1 MGQTN
6 AGTDKPRGPL
16 RVLLGVLLKPRSTMA
31 YLSTARR
38 RWWWVVALLMVAAL
52 TAQGAAYSK
61 ADLHFTYLRQL
72 EFYESL
78 SATERQMMYPEPP
91 VEPQASTF
99 SLSTGIGVGGRTV
112 GMIVTWLIWAGLLY
126 LASTFLGQNRATFG
140 AFYGIVV
147 WAWIP
152 YVVRNIVQAITMTV
166 TGSAIYNQGLSGLV
180 IDKTPAPITVVWQPI
195 ASAST
200 GDQVAAAF
208 LARMDIYMVWNLVL
222 LVLGVAA
229 LSHLSGKK
237 ALLGT
242 LVIWLLFTLLSLV
255 PALTGLNQGFRL

>member
-1 MGQTN
+1 MELGKRY
-6 AGTDKPRGPL
+6 DDVRCSL
-16 RVLLGVLLKPRSTMA
+16 RVLLGVLLKPRSTLS

-52 TAQGAAYSK
+52 AAQGFSYSK
-61 ADLHFTYLRQL
+61 AELRFSFQRQL
-72 EFYESL
+72 EYYESL
-78 SATERQMMYPEPP
+78 SVAERQMMFPEPP

-99 SLSTGIGVGGRTV
+99 TLSTAIGVGAK
-112 GMIVTWLIWAGLLY
+112 IVATIATWLVWAGLLY
-126 LASTFLGQNRATFG
+126 LASTFLGQNRAGFG
-140 AFYGIVV
+140 AFYGIVA
-147 WAWIP
+147 WTWIP
-152 YVVRNIVQAITMTV
+152 YVIRNAIQAIAMTL

-180 IDKTPAPITVVWQPI
+180 IDRTPVPITPIWQPPI
-195 ASAST
+195 SPSA
-200 GDQVAAAF
+200 GDQVLAAF
-208 LARMDIYMVWNLVL
+208 LARFDVYVIWNLVL

-242 LVIWLLFTLLSLV
+242 LVIWLLFTLLSLL